1 MARPGALGKDFT
13 VKSIEDCDLVLAEMG
28 WLRAQSDAINARL
41 EQRILEVKTLVG
53 AASVL
58 EIDDLKILISD
69 RFEVLEGA
77 LLKWVLKH
85 GDKHLAGKDRSVKLA
100 HGTIGF
106 RQVPLSVTVPKK
118 TDSAVV
124 ETIDTLL
131 GGVLKKLRGGIQRIS
146 KAFGLMISDLVSVEF
161 TVNTS
166 AIKTAIKEKRITA
179 DAARDLGLEVVEPW
193 DRVVYTLPD
202 VDLSKIS

>member
-28 WLRAQSDAINARL
+28 WLRAQSETINARL
-41 EQRILEVKTLVG
+41 EQRIAALKTEAG
-53 AASVL
+53 AASVV

-85 GDKHLAGKDRSVKLA
+85 GDKHLVGKDRSVKLA

-106 RQVPLSVTVPKK
+106 RQVPLSVCVPKK
-118 TDSAVV
+118 SDAAVV
-124 ETIDTLL
+124 ESIDTLL
-131 GGVLKKLRGGIQRIS
+131 GGVLKKLRGGIQRLS
-146 KAFGLMISDLVSVEF
+146 KAFGVMISELVSVEI

-166 AIKTAIKEKRITA
+166 AIKTAIKEKRLLA
-179 DAARDLGLEVVEPW
+179 DAARDLGLEEVEPW
-193 DRVVYTLPD
+193 DRVVYTLPE